1 MSQMP
6 DSIQS
11 NYKTRNIGWTIVSLI
26 FLSMMLLFHIIQFGK
41 DLIIS
46 FKALNIAQGIFD
58 SPWVGFQNYS
68 TLLSNFMF
76 GKVLRNTFVF
86 NLLFSGISFILVVF
100 VGYLLNS
107 LPKGISRVITA
118 FLGLLLFLP
127 AEVFSGWIVQLFGTD
142 ILVNPVSMQYFYP
155 FLCSIKYL
163 GLPLILI
170 AIRNEIYTERDNL
183 VPVKLAGLYSL
194 VSLIFVS
201 NSFFTL
207 ANAFTNPLNYETM
220 DMLDTF
226 SYRAGLVQ
234 ANMSVNAAVGVIQ
247 TLITIVSAA
256 VLFVPILTLF
266 RSIFHGKRKDS
277 YEESVLIKG
286 IPSLIALVL
295 FAVVYFLPYMN
306 KGYSF
311 DLAQFGEQID
321 LTGSISVFI
330 MVSAVSALIATTLA
344 AAMSGAFL
352 NTNRF
357 IKIAAG
363 FLLTLITVLYI
374 SPIRYSSYSLIRQ
387 MGLLN
392 TIFAVVASTLFSS
405 AAVWAMI
412 CMLRDDPMPKGKSL
426 FLSMLGLFLI
436 QTALIYGNSTVH
448 LVYLTQ
454 MHMSPLL
461 TMRQLVQMLGGQ
473 ADRSAVGFYGFVVS
487 LPPLLLFLA
496 VNIFLPRDKMLAVIS
511 AGVKN

>member
-1 MSQMP
+1 
-6 DSIQS
+6 
-11 NYKTRNIGWTIVSLI
+11 
-26 FLSMMLLFHIIQFGK
+26 
-41 DLIIS
+41 
-46 FKALNIAQGIFD
+46 
-58 SPWVGFQNYS
+58 
-68 TLLSNFMF
+68 
-76 GKVLRNTFVF
+76 
-86 NLLFSGISFILVVF
+86 
-100 VGYLLNS
+100 
-107 LPKGISRVITA
+107 
-118 FLGLLLFLP
+118 
-127 AEVFSGWIVQLFGTD
+127 
-142 ILVNPVSMQYFYP
+142 
-155 FLCSIKYL
+155 
-163 GLPLILI
+163 
-170 AIRNEIYTERDNL
+170 
-183 VPVKLAGLYSL
+183 
-194 VSLIFVS
+194 
-201 NSFFTL
+201 
-207 ANAFTNPLNYETM
+207 
-220 DMLDTF
+220 
-226 SYRAGLVQ
+226 
-234 ANMSVNAAVGVIQ
+234 
-247 TLITIVSAA
+247 
-256 VLFVPILTLF
+256 
-266 RSIFHGKRKDS
+266 
-277 YEESVLIKG
+277 
-286 IPSLIALVL
+286 
-295 FAVVYFLPYMN
+295 MN